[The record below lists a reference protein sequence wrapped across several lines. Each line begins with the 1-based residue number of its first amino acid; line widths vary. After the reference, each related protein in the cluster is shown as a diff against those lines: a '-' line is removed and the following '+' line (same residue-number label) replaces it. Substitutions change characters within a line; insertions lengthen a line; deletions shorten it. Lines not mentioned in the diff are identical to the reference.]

1 MPARIASISFIFAL
15 SIFATG
21 LSRDSA
27 AQTRQSQAAFETAIR
42 DSSTSPYVVLVTVVD
57 GRTGQAGTGCTL
69 APFLLGAIYIE
80 KWGSPLNKAAAE
92 ARPRLEEAVHVA
104 LTNTSHVFHF
114 SNQAAL
120 DNILPLR
127 YQEACSAIEKGSR
140 ARISHRTRRVILGP
154 FVEGP
159 GIISPCPA
167 VANATKEAGSAISL
181 LIGPDGKLKDIKVS
195 GNSGPVRQKEEEIR
209 SALSVCKFL
218 PRTVDGDPA
227 PEGVWMTIRQA
238 YLPRPAESSAPG
250 RR

>member
-1 MPARIASISFIFAL
+1 MVKGRPPRPSLSCVKKARPSDVAL
-15 SIFATG
+15 IKT
-21 LSRDSA
+21 D
-27 AQTRQSQAAFETAIR
+27 TTN
-42 DSSTSPYVVLVTVVD
+42 
-57 GRTGQAGTGCTL
+57 RTG
-69 APFLLGAIYIE
+69 
-80 KWGSPLNKAAAE
+80 
-92 ARPRLEEAVHVA
+92 
-104 LTNTSHVFHF
+104 
-114 SNQAAL
+114 
-120 DNILPLR
+120 
-127 YQEACSAIEKGSR
+127 
-140 ARISHRTRRVILGP
+140 ISHRTRRVILGP

-227 PEGVWMTIRQA
+227 PEGVWMTFRQA